1 MPLAAPPWLQFGLI
15 GSGIGQSPSP
25 AMQRAALH
33 AREIQ
38 GDYTVLDVTAADLPG
53 VLRQLRGG
61 ALAGCNV
68 TVPYKAALAAACDR
82 LEGDASI
89 CQAVNTL
96 LMRGEELIGENTDA
110 RGFELA
116 LGYQRLRPEPGG
128 RALVLGAGGAAS
140 ACVLAL
146 CRMRVE
152 EVVVVARRPEQAE
165 ELCLRVSPESARPV
179 DWRDAAGVSRAARE
193 AGMVVNAAAVGVG
206 VVPIPLEALP
216 SDCIVVDLR
225 YRPRP
230 VDLVAA
236 ARARGLRATDGA
248 EMLLFQGMLSFQRW
262 TGVDPPWHAARA
274 ALEEA
279 LAA

>member
-1 MPLAAPPWLQFGLI
+1 MPLVAPPWLQFGLI
-15 GSGIGQSPSP
+15 GSGIGHSPSP
-25 AMQRAALH
+25 AMQRAALR

-38 GDYTVLDVTAADLPG
+38 GDYTLLDVTPAELPG
-53 VLRQLRGG
+53 LLRQLRGRE
-61 ALAGCNV
+61 LAGCNV
-68 TVPYKAALAAACDR
+68 TVPYKTALATACDR

-96 LMRGEELIGENTDA
+96 LMRDEQLIGENTDA

-128 RALVLGAGGAAS
+128 SALVLGAGGAAT

-146 CRMRVE
+146 CRMRVD
-152 EVVVVARRPEQAE
+152 EVVVVARRLEQAE
-165 ELCLRVSPESARPV
+165 ELCLRVSPEAARPL
-179 DWRDAAGVSRAARE
+179 DWHDAAGLARAARE
-193 AGMVVNAAAVGVG
+193 AGTFVNAASVGLAAA
-206 VVPIPLEALP
+206 PISLEALP
-216 SDCIVVDLR
+216 SDCVVVDLR

-236 ARARGLRATDGA
+236 ARDRGLRATDGA
-248 EMLLFQGMLSFQRW
+248 EMLLFQGMLSFQHW

>member
-1 MPLAAPPWLQFGLI
+1 
-15 GSGIGQSPSP
+15 
-25 AMQRAALH
+25 MQRAALH

-38 GDYTVLDVTAADLPG
+38 GDYTVLDVTPAELPG
-53 VLRQLRGG
+53 LLRRLRAGE
-61 ALAGCNV
+61 LAGCNV
-68 TVPYKAALAAACDR
+68 TVPYKTALAAACDR
-82 LEGDASI
+82 LEGDASL

-96 LMRGEELIGENTDA
+96 LMRDGELIGENTDA

-146 CRMRVE
+146 CRMRVD
-152 EVVVVARRPEQAE
+152 EVVVVARRLEQAE
-165 ELCLRVSPESARPV
+165 ELCLPGRAGDRPAARLATTP
-179 DWRDAAGVSRAARE
+179 RAARAACE
-193 AGMVVNAAAVGVG
+193 AGIVVNAASVG
-206 VVPIPLEALP
+206 
-216 SDCIVVDLR
+216 
-225 YRPRP
+225 
-230 VDLVAA
+230 VAA
-236 ARARGLRATDGA
+236 APIAAGGAAPPSASSSTSATGPGRSTWWPRPASAGCAPTDGA
-248 EMLLFQGMLSFQRW
+248 EMLLFQGMLSFQLW